1 MMTHLHSDEIGRT
14 SPMTRDWPTLLGQL
28 QLEALAH
35 FDRQFHRL
43 ASIQRDIERLRA
55 MQREGYDA
63 RTAEARHV
71 LTLLEASVKALVDEA
86 ARAPA
91 TFVEMQSCV
100 TELMQ

>member
-1 MMTHLHSDEIGRT
+1 MSQ
-14 SPMTRDWPTLLGQL
+14 WPLLGQL

-43 ASIQRDIERLRA
+43 TCVQRDIERLRA
-55 MQREGYDA
+55 LRHEGYDA
-63 RTAEARHV
+63 RNTEV
-71 LTLLEASVKALVDEA
+71 WQGLKLLEASVKALHDEA

-100 TELMQ
+100 TALMTGAASGVRRS